1 VAAMQKEPLRLQ
13 ISTDSKTGARI
24 LQLDGPLVLGNFFDF
39 QQKLRKE
46 EAPLTVIDLTA
57 VPYMDS
63 TGMGELINFYVHCQ
77 RLGNGLIIVAPNDRV
92 IELFRL
98 TRVDTLLTIVPS
110 LAEAIA

>member
-1 VAAMQKEPLRLQ
+1 VAAVEKEPLRLQ

-24 LQLDGPLVLGNFFDF
+24 LQLEGPLVIGNFFEF
-39 QQKLRKE
+39 QQKLRNE
-46 EAPLTVIDLTA
+46 EAQLTVIDLSG

-77 RLGNGLIIVAPNDRV
+77 RQGNGLIVVAPNYRV

-98 TRVDTLLTIVPS
+98 TRLDTLLTIVPS
-110 LAEAIA
+110 LAEAFA